1 MGHLKEDLTY
11 LSNLIGLIYDGA
23 TDPSRWSTLILPA
36 ICEYLQ
42 MPRALLFT
50 PLHTPQEGGYLFN
63 YGHDSARME
72 LYLNQYQQHNLW
84 NQAGLEQQVFFNG
97 NVVIGDEMVPRQTLL
112 ESKFYKEWL
121 AHDSHTGQ
129 MLGGIVFG
137 MNATQSMPA
146 VCALMRGINEA
157 LISKVERDKM
167 RLILPHIS
175 RSLGVMQR
183 IRTAE
188 LTVASTLSALHNLST
203 GVLLLTRNG
212 SVAFSNHAAQR
223 MLEEDDGLSLRQL
236 TQKTGRDE
244 LVALDAAAHQLIHQ
258 EISAALRRD
267 AVATKHFCRSI
278 CVPRIS
284 QMGSYS
290 LQFSALGN
298 LVEFG
303 ADSNEFAAIVFIA
316 DDLNKVELNPQFL
329 QNHFGLTPA
338 EARVAITLLELGT
351 AKEVA
356 QTLGVSSLTVRSQ
369 IKQVYLKMGVDTR
382 ARFVK
387 LMLGLHSSVG

>member
-1 MGHLKEDLTY
+1 
-11 LSNLIGLIYDGA
+11 
-23 TDPSRWSTLILPA
+23 
-36 ICEYLQ
+36 
-42 MPRALLFT
+42 
-50 PLHTPQEGGYLFN
+50 
-63 YGHDSARME
+63 
-72 LYLNQYQQHNLW
+72 
-84 NQAGLEQQVFFNG
+84 
-97 NVVIGDEMVPRQTLL
+97 
-112 ESKFYKEWL
+112 
-121 AHDSHTGQ
+121 
-129 MLGGIVFG
+129 
-137 MNATQSMPA
+137 
-146 VCALMRGINEA
+146 
-157 LISKVERDKM
+157 
-167 RLILPHIS
+167 
-175 RSLGVMQR
+175 
-183 IRTAE
+183 
-188 LTVASTLSALHNLST
+188 
-203 GVLLLTRNG
+203 
-212 SVAFSNHAAQR
+212 
-223 MLEEDDGLSLRQL
+223 
-236 TQKTGRDE
+236 
-244 LVALDAAAHQLIHQ
+244 
-258 EISAALRRD
+258 
-267 AVATKHFCRSI
+267 RSI

-316 DDLNKVELNPQFL
+316 DDLNKIELNPQFL